1 MKKQTLG
8 LTYALIVVTMCHL
21 LSLTTADAQA
31 LRWMRV
37 GPLQTFFM
45 DYGNECELLPYNHA
59 FLSWPTQYGDNQY
72 TTWAKGLWIGAQ
84 NFYDPVEKKVKSLE
98 VIGSGPRNDTVLGT
112 INQANMIFPQSIK
125 LIGRSVPPDVIVDG
139 QPGSTNRLYDIL
151 DQVDPNLPCDRMIV
165 LHFNTSMGVSVTKKV
180 LAFTQQNHTNYFIH
194 DYVFKNTGIYNAAG
208 DTLQQNSIER

>member
-21 LSLTTADAQA
+21 LPLTTADAQA

-84 NFYDPVEKKVKSLE
+84 NFYDPVEKKRLSRLWLRFPWRWEVGYELSGSLLLFLFGK
-98 VIGSGPRNDTVLGT
+98 VIDSIDEHWHQPVPLDSSEGPLGVQQGCSNPASLLPA
-112 INQANMIFPQSIK
+112 IAPAS
-125 LIGRSVPPDVIVDG
+125 
-139 QPGSTNRLYDIL
+139 DIAHHMT
-151 DQVDPNLPCDRMIV
+151 R
-165 LHFNTSMGVSVTKKV
+165 
-180 LAFTQQNHTNYFIH
+180 
-194 DYVFKNTGIYNAAG
+194 AG
-208 DTLQQNSIER
+208 EC